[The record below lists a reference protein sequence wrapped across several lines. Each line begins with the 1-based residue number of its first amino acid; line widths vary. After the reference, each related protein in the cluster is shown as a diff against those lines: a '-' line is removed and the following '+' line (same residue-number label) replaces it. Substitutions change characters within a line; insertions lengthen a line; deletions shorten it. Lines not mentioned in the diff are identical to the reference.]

1 MRFKILS
8 QIGEHY
14 QHEEGT
20 EGVRRLALGGLE
32 QRLKLAYTNS
42 DKAKEFATTKQ
53 VATNLP
59 AVGGGRVKAL
69 AAFHLKQQTKEVDA
83 DKANAEVIRIRQWLH
98 RQNASLSPE
107 GKIIWPKSTRTVMYD
122 HDLRERNISKITA
135 RGGLLCTADG
145 KPLDTRS
152 MVTHFSGPGYA
163 IYVMSREGNLHVS
176 SHSVG
181 HRHHSSLLA
190 GGAVSGA
197 GELKVNKGQLVW
209 ISNKSG
215 HYCPDVFH
223 LLQTLHSLYVQ
234 RVPLNF
240 PIQFLSKTG
249 VVNYQNM
256 VEFVNAQGFDDF
268 TVESMQILHGYG
280 HYLTRQFLANN
291 NLGWVPATNGT
302 LFGGIYDLSVQPPR
316 RVPYDEFARKMHAA
330 GMPPK
335 FVAALGVGR

>member
-8 QIGEHY
+8 EVGEHY

-20 EGVRRLALGGLE
+20 EGVRKLVLGGLE
-32 QRLKLAYTNS
+32 QRLKMAYMAS
-42 DKAKEFATTKQ
+42 DKAKDFARSKQ
-53 VATNLP
+53 VAANLP
-59 AVGGGRVKAL
+59 VFGGGRVKAL
-69 AAFHLKQQTKEVDA
+69 AAFHMTQQTKEVNA
-83 DKANAEVIRIRQWLH
+83 DKANAEVIRVRQWLH
-98 RQNASLSPE
+98 RQNASIAPD
-107 GKIIWPKSTRTVMYD
+107 GTIIWPKSTRTVMYD
-122 HDLRERNISKITA
+122 RQYQAQNASKITVRA
-135 RGGLLCTADG
+135 GLLYTADG
-145 KPLDTRS
+145 KPLDTRH

-197 GELKVNKGQLVW
+197 GELKVTNGRLAW

-223 LLQTLHSLYVQ
+223 LLQTLHSLYMQ
-234 RVPLNF
+234 RVPLNI
-240 PIQFLSKTG
+240 PIQFLSKVG
-249 VVNYQNM
+249 AVQYQNM
-256 VEFVNAQGFDDF
+256 VAFVNAQGFDDS

-280 HYLTRQFLANN
+280 HYLTPDFLQRNQ
-291 NLGWVPATNGT
+291 LEWVQQTSGRF
-302 LFGGIYDLSVQPPR
+302 LGGIYDVSILPLR
-316 RVPYDEFARKMHAA
+316 RVPYVEFARKMHAA

-335 FVAALGVGR
+335 FVRASGQGR

>member
-8 QIGEHY
+8 EIGEHY
-14 QHEEGT
+14 AHEEGT

-32 QRLKLAYTNS
+32 QRLQMAYTAS
-42 DKAKEFATTKQ
+42 DTAKDFARSKQ
-53 VATNLP
+53 VAANLP
-59 AVGGGRVKAL
+59 ASGGGRVKAL

-98 RQNASLSPE
+98 RQNASVSPA
-107 GKIIWPKSTRTVMYD
+107 GRIIWPKSTRVVMYD
-122 HDLRERNISKITA
+122 RQLQAQNTSRITA
-135 RGGLLCTADG
+135 RDGLLYTSDG
-145 KPLDTRS
+145 KLLDTAG
-152 MVTHFSGPGYA
+152 MVTHFSGPGFA

-197 GELKVNKGQLVW
+197 GELKVSKGRLVW

-223 LLQTLHSLYVQ
+223 LLQILHSLYMQ

-240 PIQFLSKTG
+240 PILFMSATG
-249 VVNYQNM
+249 AARYQNM
-256 VEFVNAQGFDDF
+256 MEFVNAQGFDDS

-280 HYLTRQFLANN
+280 HYLTPEFLRTNQ
-291 NLGWVPATNGT
+291 LEWVQTSNR
-302 LFGGIYDLSVQPPR
+302 LLLGGIYDASVYPWR
-316 RVPYDEFARKMHAA
+316 RVPYAEFARKMHGA
-330 GMPPK
+330 GKPPR
-335 FVAALGVGR
+335 FVGASGRGR